1 MPRCLSPLMIPD
13 KSPFGRPLNG
23 YVKLDGVTT
32 GAPRLVRIVPC
43 GKCVNCLRN
52 KRSDFACRIVR
63 EANKFGSMVFVTF
76 TYRPDKMPFS
86 CRLFRVDRSTG
97 ECFYNEVAKILP
109 QSVLLDGLRVQYENT
124 VKTSRP
130 FYCFQSLGISDD
142 DGELM
147 YQFTPS
153 LSRLD
158 FRLWLKR
165 ERVAYKRL
173 YKKSLPDFKYVCV
186 GEYGPNTVRPH
197 YHACFIGLSLVD
209 VYRITQSWRD
219 DFGFTY
225 IEKVNAVNKDG
236 SSGFVKASQYVAKYL
251 FKGSFDNP
259 AVVNSDAE
267 KGRICCSL
275 GLGTWLS
282 ESEANYFKAVDL
294 FGELDWKHCCK
305 MNGQKLSENEIKS
318 LAHAI
323 SKRSVICVAGSY
335 FRLPRSIVRYLFYES
350 VKLVGASNK
359 VIKFSYQA
367 TPLRRKLATALQGNF
382 FGDYWKQFHQDLHY
396 NFEREGYAGIRKTIA
411 RIENN
416 RSFETAAREADFRKT
431 LSSIF

>member
-1 MPRCLSPLMIPD
+1 MPRCISPLMIPD

-23 YVKLDGVTT
+23 YVKLDGVVT
-32 GAPRLVRIVPC
+32 GAPRLVRVVPC

-63 EANKFGSMVFVTF
+63 EADRYGSMVFVTF
-76 TYRPDKMPFS
+76 TYRPDKVPFS
-86 CRLFRVDRSTG
+86 CRLFHVDRDTG
-97 ECFYNEVAKILP
+97 ECFFDEKAKILP
-109 QSVLLDGLRVQYENT
+109 PSALLDSLRVRHDYAL
-124 VKTSRP
+124 KSSKP
-130 FYCFQSLGISDD
+130 FYYFQSLGISDD

-158 FRLWLKR
+158 WRLWLKR
-165 ERVAYKRL
+165 ERISYKRT
-173 YKKSLPDFKYVCV
+173 YKKPLPDFKYVCV

-197 YHACFIGLSLVD
+197 FHACFIGLSLAD

-225 IEKVNAVNKDG
+225 IENVNAVNKDG

-251 FKGSFDNP
+251 FKGTFDNP
-259 AVVNSDAE
+259 AVISLDAE

-282 ESEANYFKAVDL
+282 PSEKSFYMCEDL
-294 FGELDWKHCCK
+294 FGVLDWKHCCK
-305 MNGQKLSENEIKS
+305 INGQKLTENEIKS
-318 LAHAI
+318 LATAI
-323 SKRSVICVAGSY
+323 SLRSVICVAGSY
-335 FRLPRSIVRYLFYES
+335 FRLPRSIVRYLFYET
-350 VKLVGASNK
+350 VKLVGASDK
-359 VIKFSYQA
+359 VVKFQYQA
-367 TPLRRKLATALQGNF
+367 TPLRRKLANALQSNF
-382 FGDYWKQFHQDLHY
+382 MENYWRQFHSDLRY
-396 NFEREGYAGIRKTIA
+396 NFERQGYAGIRKTIQ
-411 RIENN
+411 RIEVN
-416 RSFETAAREADFRKT
+416 RVFETAAREADFRKS